1 MVYRLLGCIAGERG
15 AEIISSTIASFET
28 LFTRTIS
35 MSNASHAHDICRH
48 GLLPTYGIWRA
59 HNLDSRTS
67 ALQTW
72 PKIPFLPREHG
83 PKQEQAAVGDKMTT
97 SRKTQR

>member
-1 MVYRLLGCIAGERG
+1 MVYSLLGCIAGERG

-67 ALQTW
+67 ALQLGL
-72 PKIPFLPREHG
+72 KSSSY
-83 PKQEQAAVGDKMTT
+83 QESTDPNK
-97 SRKTQR
+97 SRRQSGTR